1 MKHKNDLL
9 RAAVK
14 ASLGLACVAIPG
26 LSLAQVLEEIVVTAE
41 RRETLLQDTPISVL
55 AFDTD
60 ALEAAGIDDIEYLQT
75 ISPGLKI
82 TGSRG
87 NQNRPVFR
95 IRAIGNTG
103 GSGPTG
109 DRGVGLYVDDIYY
122 PRSTGSLLQALDV
135 QRIEVLRGPQ
145 GTLFGRNN
153 AGGAI
158 RYITNRPHE
167 ETEFRARATTGSF
180 SRTDIDLIY
189 NAPISDRVLFRG
201 QVSSLN
207 RDGYVDRGDVDLSN
221 VDAHVVR
228 GQLRFLPSDDV
239 TIDLGLMY
247 TKDESNG
254 RAGSIVAKELSGAGE
269 WGVTQRAI
277 LATDPSQPAF
287 VENDPRI
294 VLDDYTVPNYC
305 LLDGDNDPFTRLSRA
320 QAESAGFGAAFL
332 SDCSIDTQEEMTLVS
347 LDINWNISDSMS
359 LRSLTGLLGIEAEV
373 PADWAYSGGFITES
387 VEDTDGWSQ
396 EFQLS
401 GSVEDRL
408 DWQAGLYLFH
418 EDGSEIR
425 PRLDILDTGGNLR
438 TSIERTESRFI
449 DTDSLGVY
457 GQLTWYINDALALTA
472 GARRTEDDKAN
483 TINWSQV
490 RGGTFLP
497 FSGLSLPTDAS
508 FTSNDYRLTLDYDIT
523 DDVMVFIT
531 ASTGFQAGQFN
542 DSINTGVWFDDV
554 ADGGNGDGIAQL
566 SECIDAC
573 RESVRP
579 QEVEN
584 LEIGI
589 RAQWLDNRL
598 RTNLTVYDMD
608 ITDLQTGGR
617 VQITEPDGT
626 LTTITRSVN
635 AGAAKV
641 RGWEAEIQAALTNA
655 LTLNFSASKYNQ
667 AEITELPPP
676 EVIQDS
682 NLVLGERLAD
692 TPDLAYTLTLSHAAE
707 LGNGGSLDTT
717 FLYSYTDDFTTN
729 QSLPDAI
736 TVPDVGVVSA
746 RVKYTEPDGRWALT
760 FGGTNLADEVYSQ
773 GGQTYAGA
781 RGNVSVAFMA
791 RPREYAVGF
800 EYYLQ

>member
-1 MKHKNDLL
+1 MKRKSDLL
-9 RAAVK
+9 RSSLKAV
-14 ASLGLACVAIPG
+14 LGLVSVAMPG
-26 LSLAQVLEEIVVTAE
+26 LSLAQALEEIVVTAE

-60 ALEAAGIDDIEYLQT
+60 TLDAAGIDDIEYLQN

-87 NQNRPVFR
+87 NQNRPIFR

-109 DRGVGLYVDDIYY
+109 DRGVGLYIDDIYY
-122 PRSTGSLLQALDV
+122 PRSTGSLLQTLDV

-167 ETEFRARATTGSF
+167 ETEFQVKATMGEF
-180 SRTDIDLIY
+180 SRADIDLLY
-189 NAPISDRVLFRG
+189 NAPISDRVFFRG
-201 QVSSLN
+201 QISSLN
-207 RDGYVDRGDVDLSN
+207 RDGYVQRGDVDLSN
-221 VDAHVVR
+221 VDAQVIR
-228 GQLRFLPSDDV
+228 GQLRFAPSDDV
-239 TIDLGLMY
+239 TVDLGLML

-254 RAGSIVAKELSGAGE
+254 RAGSIINQQGSTGSGE
-269 WGVTQRAI
+269 WGIVQRAI
-277 LATDPSQPAF
+277 IATDPTQPPF
-287 VENDPRI
+287 GDDDPRLI
-294 VLDDYTVPNYC
+294 LDDFTLPNYC
-305 LLDGDNDPFTRLSRA
+305 LLDGDGDPFTRLSRA
-320 QAESAGFGAAFL
+320 EALAGGFAFL
-332 SDCSIDTQEEMTLVS
+332 SDCSIATKEEMSLAS

-359 LRSLTGLLGIEAEV
+359 FRSLTGILGIEAFV
-373 PADWAYSGGFITES
+373 PADWAYSGGFISES

-401 GSVEDRL
+401 GSIDDRV
-408 DWQAGLYLFH
+408 DWTAGVYLFH
-418 EDGSEIR
+418 EDGTEFR

-438 TSIERTESRFI
+438 TSVERNESRFI
-449 DTDSLGVY
+449 DTDSLGLY
-457 GQLTWYINDALALTA
+457 GQLTWYINDAFSLTA
-472 GARRTEDDKAN
+472 GVRRTEDDKAN
-483 TINWSQV
+483 TINWSEV
-490 RGGTFLP
+490 RSGTFLP
-497 FSGLSLPTDAS
+497 FSGLSLPTEAS
-508 FTSNDYRLTLDYDIT
+508 FSSNDYRLTLDYDIN

-542 DSINTGVWFDDV
+542 DTVNTGVWFDDV
-554 ADGGNGDGIAQL
+554 ADGGNGDGIAQI

-579 QEVEN
+579 QEIEN

-589 RAQWLDNRL
+589 RAQWLENRL

-617 VQITEPDGT
+617 VQIVEPDGT

-641 RGWEAEIQAALTNA
+641 RGWEAEIQAGITDN
-655 LTLNFSASKYNQ
+655 LTLNFAAAKYSQ

-676 EVIQDS
+676 EVIADS

-692 TPDLAYTLTLSHAAE
+692 TPDLAYTLSLNHAISLS
-707 LGNGGSLDTT
+707 NGGGLDTT
-717 FLYSYTDDFTTN
+717 VGYSFSDDFTTN

-736 TVPDVGVVSA
+736 TVPDVGIVSA
-746 RVKYTEPDGRWALT
+746 RIRYTEPEGRWAVSLS
-760 FGGTNLADEVYSQ
+760 GTNLADEVYSH
-773 GGQTYAGA
+773 GGQHYAGA
-781 RGNVSVAFMA
+781 RGQVGVAFMA
-791 RPREYAVGF
+791 RPRALALGF
-800 EYYLQ
+800 EYYSR